1 MKRVFLMLIALVT
14 VVAAYPSEATPAL
27 CPEPQKYDISRTEYV
42 PYETVSIVCADVA
55 ASDWA
60 KHHLKQW
67 YGKYAPRVNAT
78 TGDVA
83 SMADEEYRIEVD
95 SKGAKVTAKS
105 LQGVRYALYTLRQLA
120 IPSRGTEKVEGWI
133 VPKAKIED
141 KPAMEFRGI
150 HICWFRENKVWEI
163 ERLIRLAAY
172 YKLNYAVVE
181 TWGAYQSKVAP
192 WWGWDEGKMTIK
204 EVKRLKALADDL
216 GITLIPQLNVFGHAS
231 CARVGTGKHAAI
243 DVRPEYQP
251 YFEPLAG
258 WNWCLSN
265 PNTKILQKALIK
277 EMYEAFGCP
286 PYFHIG
292 CDEAIAPSCPDC
304 VERSYSTLFVAHV
317 KEISDYVKSLGA
329 QTMMWHDM
337 LIESG
342 DPRWEGLYAKGSKE
356 TVAMLNELPR
366 DIIICDWYYRQPRTE
381 YPSLAYFKNLGFEVL
396 ACPWDKRDGTIDL
409 IANAHKIGIKGVLGT
424 LWHHYYGK
432 WMVDI
437 YFDVANLTWN
447 RDASLKVYGHNSYR
461 LYTLHTHLRH
471 VGWDMKLRN
480 PQHFG
485 VYYDEVPV
493 EPYQPY

>member
-1 MKRVFLMLIALVT
+1 MRRVFLMLISLVA

-27 CPEPQKYDISRTEYV
+27 CPEPQKYDISRTEYI
-42 PYETVSIVCADVA
+42 PYELVSIVCADVA
-55 ASDWA
+55 APDWA
-60 KHHLKQW
+60 KRHLKQW
-67 YGKYAPRVNAT
+67 YGKYAPRVNVT

-95 SKGAKVTAKS
+95 ARGVTVTAKS

-292 CDEAIAPSCPDC
+292 GDEANLPSCPDC
-304 VERSYSTLFVAHV
+304 SSQPYSKLFLEHIEAMN
-317 KEISDYVKSLGA
+317 ETISSLGA
-329 QTMMWHDM
+329 RTMMWHDM
-337 LIESG
+337 LIERG
-342 DPRWEGLYAKGSKE
+342 DPRWSGYVVNGTKE
-356 TVAMLNELPR
+356 TAEGFLKFPR
-366 DIIICDWYYRQPRTE
+366 DIIICDWYYGAPRPS
-381 YPSLAYFKNLGFEVL
+381 YPSMDYFKSQGFSVL
-396 ACPWDKRDGTIDL
+396 ACPWNVTNGTI
-409 IANAHKIGIKGVLGT
+409 AQCKYAHNAGIMGVLGT
-424 LWHHYYGK
+424 TWHHYFGRDM
-432 WMVDI
+432 WTI
-437 YFDVANLTWN
+437 Y
-447 RDASLKVYGHNSYR
+447 
-461 LYTLHTHLRH
+461 YTLSNMMWNPNVNIHTGETNMLRVQTH
-471 VGWDMKLRN
+471 IRQIGWDMKMKN
-480 PQHFG
+480 PRQAG
-485 VYYDEVPV
+485 LYYDEIPA
-493 EPYQPY
+493 EPFLNY